1 MKLKK
6 LILFQL
12 ALFGGLTLMVACE
25 RNAECKLDA
34 ANNAEKESKKIEVSN
49 HSVTST
55 TYLLLK

>member
-12 ALFGGLTLMVACE
+12 VLFCGLTVMVACE

-34 ANNAEKESKKIEVSN
+34 ANTTEKDAKKIKVSPI
-49 HSVTST
+49 SVTST
-55 TYLLLK
+55 THTLIK